1 MQLLL
6 AQAVVLDSEVLGRV
20 LEALRVEDEFAGL
33 YVELVADGL
42 EVLVEA
48 EVLLGL
54 EDEDL
59 LRPDLVEGLDSSPLE
74 RLWLTT
80 ATLLLILGV
89 VFGRG
94 ALRVLQPACW

>member
-6 AQAVVLDSEVLGRV
+6 AQAVVLDTEVLGRV

-54 EDEDL
+54 EDNDL
-59 LRPDLVEGLDSSPLE
+59 LLPDLVEGLDPGPLK
-74 RLWLTT
+74 RLELSTS
-80 ATLLLILGV
+80 ALLLVLSV
-89 VFGRG
+89 V
-94 ALRVLQPACW
+94 LR